1 MKYQILQK
9 NGYESKH
16 NMDCWGQCEY
26 IGFGVAAH
34 SYLEKTRYSN
44 LENVEEY
51 INNIKNGNFGKNKIV
66 HEKQEID
73 DVKKEYMLLNLRK
86 ISGVNINRYKE
97 KFGENPLFIFC
108 KELEKLTNQGLIEV
122 NDDNIK
128 LTKKGLDFAN
138 LVWEEFV

>member
-1 MKYQILQK
+1 MKYQILLK

-66 HEKQEID
+66 HEKQEAD